1 VGPGKEIVARI
12 FVCPSEDADT
22 VRSMG
27 RFALAAYLNV
37 GVYAAFHQWLGRGP
51 QLEPMWKS
59 WQAGD
64 RKAATAAIPDEVVDE
79 LIVHGSPEACRAH
92 IQRYVANGVTT
103 TALAILPFGVDT
115 RQAVRDL
122 APAAG

>member
-1 VGPGKEIVARI
+1 
-12 FVCPSEDADT
+12 
-22 VRSMG
+22 MG

-51 QLEPMWKS
+51 QLESMWKA

-64 RKAATAAIPDEVVDE
+64 RKAATAAIPDEVVDD

-92 IQRYVANGVTT
+92 IQRYIANGVTT

>member
-1 VGPGKEIVARI
+1 
-12 FVCPSEDADT
+12 
-22 VRSMG
+22 
-27 RFALAAYLNV
+27 
-37 GVYAAFHQWLGRGP
+37 
-51 QLEPMWKS
+51 MWKA